1 MKLRNVPRN
10 LPRYAKRFYYYRR
23 NSSPFLSGDLFADQA
38 DVQMYSPKYRS
49 KPPSLKDVADA
60 RVIFCPSHFLERFLE
75 EYSHAIGAKVLLLGN
90 SDRDFDFIEMGG
102 LPKSLNQVFAQ
113 NLLNPSLSSRLL
125 PIGIENVRL
134 GTNGLLNLFSESFV
148 NKPKVD
154 RVLIGPYS
162 LTHQERDFYLSSWVD
177 ESNHLEVIRDRLT
190 PLQYAE
196 VSSRFRFVASPRG
209 NGLDTHRFWEA
220 LYRGSFPIVSQNSWS
235 KQLSDLGIPNLQIQ
249 SWTMEGFRG
258 LPLNAPS
265 FSPSNVS
272 PLWWPYWRSQIQ
284 GYL

>member
-75 EYSHAIGAKVLLLGN
+75 EYSNSISAKVLLLGN
-90 SDRDFDFIEMGG
+90 SDRDFDFIEMSE

-113 NLLNPSLSSRLL
+113 NLLNSSSSSRLL

-162 LTHQERDFYLSSWVD
+162 LTNQERDFYLSSWVD
-177 ESNHLEVIRDRLT
+177 ESDHLEVIRGRLT

-220 LYRGSFPIVSQNSWS
+220 LYRGSFPIVSQSSWS
-235 KQLSDLGIPNLQIQ
+235 EQLSDLSIPHLQIQ
-249 SWTMEGFRG
+249 SWTLEGFHG
-258 LPLNAPS
+258 LPLNTPS
-265 FSPSNVS
+265 FSPNNVS

-284 GYL
+284 AYL

>member
-10 LPRYAKRFYYYRR
+10 IPGYARRFYYYRR
-23 NSSPFLSGDLFADQA
+23 NSSPFLSGDLFADQS

-75 EYSHAIGAKVLLLGN
+75 EYSNSINAKVLLLGN
-90 SDRDFDFIEMGG
+90 SDRDFDFIEIGG
-102 LPKSLNQVFAQ
+102 LPKSVNQVFAQ
-113 NLLNPSLSSRLL
+113 NLLNSSSSSRVL
-125 PIGIENVRL
+125 PIGIENIRL
-134 GTNGLLNLFSESFV
+134 GTNGLLNLFNESFV
-148 NKPKVD
+148 NRLKVD
-154 RVLIGPYS
+154 RVLIGPS
-162 LTHQERDFYLSSWVD
+162 SMTHPEREFFLSSWID
-177 ESNHLEVIRDRLT
+177 ESSELEVLRGRLT

-196 VSSRFRFVASPRG
+196 VSCGFRFVASPRG

-235 KQLSDLGIPNLQIQ
+235 EQLSDLGIPHLEIQ
-249 SWTMEGFRG
+249 SWTMEGFRK
-258 LPLNAPS
+258 LPLNVPN
-265 FSPSNVS
+265 FSPRNVS

-284 GYL
+284 SYL